1 MRAPLSRR
9 RVFAAARR
17 RSTQN
22 DAQMPAEEDAVE
34 LGSCFERFTSAVC
47 ASSAFCA
54 VVGCA
59 RAAWGADAPA
69 VFRSRSFPAVAKTAG
84 ALASGAALFGAI
96 GGAYASVT
104 CAAESARNA
113 RDAYNGA
120 LGGLASGA
128 VVGLRNGKVGHAASA
143 GAAFALASAAVD
155 ASGRK
160 IARGDAWEDRATP
173 ERIAYPYRE
182 RR

>member
-1 MRAPLSRR
+1 MCIRDS
-9 RVFAAARR
+9 
-17 RSTQN
+17 
-22 DAQMPAEEDAVE
+22 
-34 LGSCFERFTSAVC
+34 
-47 ASSAFCA
+47 
-54 VVGCA
+54 
-59 RAAWGADAPA
+59 
-69 VFRSRSFPAVAKTAG
+69 AKTAG

>member
-1 MRAPLSRR
+1 
-9 RVFAAARR
+9 
-17 RSTQN
+17 
-22 DAQMPAEEDAVE
+22 MPAEEDAVE

-47 ASSAFCA
+47 ASSAFGA

-160 IARGDAWEDRATP
+160 IA
-173 ERIAYPYRE
+173 
-182 RR
+182 

>member
-1 MRAPLSRR
+1 
-9 RVFAAARR
+9 
-17 RSTQN
+17 
-22 DAQMPAEEDAVE
+22 MPAEEDAVE

-47 ASSAFCA
+47 ASSAFGA

-143 GAAFALASAAVD
+143 GAAVAGVRRPDAATPLLA
-155 ASGRK
+155 
-160 IARGDAWEDRATP
+160 GDAGGAGGPRRDGRRHPARA
-173 ERIAYPYRE
+173 
-182 RR
+182 